1 MAGLAQ
7 ILFDLGHNVKG
18 SDSSNYVFT
27 EEKLKEKGIEIESL
41 DNMNYKDSDIIII
54 GNSFIGTYDFI
65 NKKTISYQEAL
76 SYLNDKYYSIA
87 VCGTHGKT
95 TTTNMIKH
103 VLSSNYDTSYL
114 VGDGQGKAYPNGNF
128 FVYEACEHRKHFLS
142 YNPDIIVC
150 TNIDYDHVDYYK
162 NKEEYKKAFF
172 DFFSQK
178 KKIIILD
185 SSIKYKENNV
195 FSFGINKGNTKAK
208 NIKYTK
214 DGICFDLL
222 YKNMLFENIFLPFFG
237 KHMLYNA
244 LACITC
250 CGELNIPILKIINEL
265 KTYKNAERRYNVLYI
280 KDNIIIDDYGH
291 HPTEINA
298 TIKAIK
304 QEFKNKKLII
314 VFHPDRPKR
323 LLEFLN
329 KYTLAFNCANKTYV
343 LPFLSMND
351 EKKQALNKIINK
363 RNICLFN
370 DSFFLKKYN
379 NYVFLFTGSKD
390 MSSIIKQLIESIEK
404 T

>member
-1 MAGLAQ
+1 MNIYMVGIKGSGMAGLAQ

-103 VLSSNYDTSYL
+103 VLSSTYDISYL

-128 FVYEACEHRKHFLS
+128 FVYEACEHRRHFLS

-172 DFFSQK
+172 D
-178 KKIIILD
+178 
-185 SSIKYKENNV
+185 
-195 FSFGINKGNTKAK
+195 
-208 NIKYTK
+208 
-214 DGICFDLL
+214 
-222 YKNMLFENIFLPFFG
+222 
-237 KHMLYNA
+237 
-244 LACITC
+244 
-250 CGELNIPILKIINEL
+250 LKII
-265 KTYKNAERRYNVLYI
+265 Y
-280 KDNIIIDDYGH
+280 
-291 HPTEINA
+291 
-298 TIKAIK
+298 
-304 QEFKNKKLII
+304 
-314 VFHPDRPKR
+314 
-323 LLEFLN
+323 
-329 KYTLAFNCANKTYV
+329 
-343 LPFLSMND
+343 
-351 EKKQALNKIINK
+351 
-363 RNICLFN
+363 
-370 DSFFLKKYN
+370 
-379 NYVFLFTGSKD
+379 
-390 MSSIIKQLIESIEK
+390 
-404 T
+404 